1 MTQHT
6 DTPATSDTP
15 ASSGSS
21 AEATAHAALAVIGSG
36 PAGVSAARAFLDAGG
51 PGPVVM
57 LTSDSD
63 VPYER
68 PPLSKDVLAGLAPA
82 EGQPIEGK
90 ALPEAVELRRDTT
103 VTDVDLQAH
112 TLQAGGQQLGFD
124 RLIVAAGAS
133 PNALP
138 SAEPDAEIHLLR
150 SLDHAQRLVTSAQ
163 HARSAVVIGSGFIGC
178 EAAASLARR
187 GIQTTLVSTE
197 EAPQLKRL
205 GHQAAEQITQWLV
218 GLGVEVHTGVRVSGV
233 QAPRTVHLDDG
244 ITLSPDLILAA
255 VGVTPGGGLLE
266 GTEAMVHEGRVVA
279 DEFLLA
285 MPGVWVAGDA
295 ARAHHGLAGRP
306 LPVEHWGDALAM
318 GEIAGFNAAQD
329 AQGHDDGHRAWEG
342 IPGFWST
349 IGEHTLKYSAW
360 GDGFESVEWV
370 ERTGGFTAWY
380 GDSEGR
386 LVGVLT
392 YNADDDYERG
402 QALLEAG
409 ATVTEAAAGARP
421 ESEDDGEGGD
431 GDTDPATPAG

>member
-1 MTQHT
+1 M
-6 DTPATSDTP
+6 
-15 ASSGSS
+15 
-21 AEATAHAALAVIGSG
+21 
-36 PAGVSAARAFLDAGG
+36 
-51 PGPVVM
+51 
-57 LTSDSD
+57 
-63 VPYER
+63 
-68 PPLSKDVLAGLAPA
+68 
-82 EGQPIEGK
+82 
-90 ALPEAVELRRDTT
+90 
-103 VTDVDLQAH
+103 
-112 TLQAGGQQLGFD
+112 
-124 RLIVAAGAS
+124 
-133 PNALP
+133 
-138 SAEPDAEIHLLR
+138 
-150 SLDHAQRLVTSAQ
+150 TSAQ

>member
-6 DTPATSDTP
+6 DTPAASDSSDFPAARTS
-15 ASSGSS
+15 
-21 AEATAHAALAVIGSG
+21 HAALAVIGSG
-36 PAGVSAARAFLDAGG
+36 PAGVSAARAYLEAGG

-63 VPYER
+63 EPYER
-68 PPLSKDVLAGLAPA
+68 PPLSKQVLAGNVPA
-82 EGQPIEGK
+82 EGQPIEGT
-90 ALPEAVELRRDTT
+90 ALPDGVELRRDTT

-112 TLQAGGQQLGFD
+112 TLQAGGEQLGFD

-138 SAEPDAEIHLLR
+138 TAEPDAEIHVLR

-205 GHQAAEQITQWLV
+205 GEQASAQITQWLV
-218 GLGVEVHTGVRVSGV
+218 GLGVEVRMGVRVSGV

-244 ITLSPDLILAA
+244 ITLSPDLVLAA
-255 VGVTPGGGLLE
+255 AGVTPGGGLLE
-266 GTEAMVHEGRVVA
+266 GTEAMIHEGRVVA

-285 MPGVWVAGDA
+285 VPGVWVAGDA

-318 GEIAGFNAAQD
+318 GETAGFNAAQD
-329 AQGHDDGHRAWEG
+329 AQGHDGGHRAWES

-349 IGEHTLKYSAW
+349 IGEHTIKYSAW
-360 GDGFESVEWV
+360 GDGYESVEFV

-380 GDSEGR
+380 GDAEGR

-402 QALLEAG
+402 QALLEVG
-409 ATVTEAAAGARP
+409 ATVTEAAAGGRP
-421 ESEDDGEGGD
+421 GSEGDAEDESR
-431 GDTDPATPAG
+431 DPTE

>member
-21 AEATAHAALAVIGSG
+21 AEPTAHAALAVIGSG

>member
-1 MTQHT
+1 MTQH
-6 DTPATSDTP
+6 PETP
-15 ASSGSS
+15 ASSADS
-21 AEATAHAALAVIGSG
+21 APHTPHAALAVIGSG
-36 PAGVSAARAFLDAGG
+36 PAGVSAARAYLAAGG

-63 VPYER
+63 LPYER
-68 PPLSKDVLAGLAPA
+68 PPLSKEVLAGHAPA
-82 EGQPIEGK
+82 EGQPIQGK
-90 ALPEAVELRRDTT
+90 ALPDGVELHRDTT

-112 TLQAGGQQLGFD
+112 TLQAGGDRLGFD
-124 RLIVAAGAS
+124 RLIVAAGSS
-133 PNALP
+133 PHPLP
-138 SAEPDAEIHLLR
+138 TAEPDAEIHLLR

-205 GHQAAEQITQWLV
+205 GRQAAEKITQWLV
-218 GLGVEVHTGVRVSGV
+218 GLGVEVRTGVRVSGV

-244 ITLSPDLILAA
+244 ITLSPDLVLAA

-266 GTEAMVHEGRVVA
+266 GTEVMVHEGRVVA

-285 MPGVWVAGDA
+285 VPGVWVAGDA

-329 AQGHDDGHRAWEG
+329 AQGHDGGHRAWES

-349 IGEHTLKYSAW
+349 IGEHTIKYSAW
-360 GDGFESVEWV
+360 GDGYEIVEFV

-380 GDSEGR
+380 GDAEGR

-402 QALLEAG
+402 QDLLRAG
-409 ATVTEAAAGARP
+409 AGVREAAAGDRP
-421 ESEDDGEGGD
+421 APDGD
-431 GDTDPATPAG
+431 GAGEAAGSAD

>member
-1 MTQHT
+1 MTQH
-6 DTPATSDTP
+6 SDTP
-15 ASSGSS
+15 AASDSSDSPAARTS
-21 AEATAHAALAVIGSG
+21 HAALAVIGSG
-36 PAGVSAARAFLDAGG
+36 PAGVSAARAYLEAGG

-63 VPYER
+63 EPYER
-68 PPLSKDVLAGLAPA
+68 PPLSKQVLAGNVPA
-82 EGQPIEGK
+82 EGQPIEGT
-90 ALPEAVELRRDTT
+90 ALPDGVELRRDTT

-112 TLQAGGQQLGFD
+112 TLQAGGEQLGFD

-133 PNALP
+133 PHPLP
-138 SAEPDAEIHLLR
+138 TAEPDAEIHVLR

-205 GHQAAEQITQWLV
+205 GEQASAQITQWLV
-218 GLGVEVHTGVRVSGV
+218 GLGVEVRMGVRVSGV

-244 ITLSPDLILAA
+244 ITLSPDLVLAA

-266 GTEAMVHEGRVVA
+266 GTEAMIHEGRVVA

-285 MPGVWVAGDA
+285 VPGVWVAGDA

-306 LPVEHWGDALAM
+306 VPVEHWGDALAM

-329 AQGHDDGHRAWEG
+329 AQGHDGGHRAWES

-349 IGEHTLKYSAW
+349 IGEHTIKYSAW
-360 GDGFESVEWV
+360 GDGYESVEFV

-380 GDSEGR
+380 GDAEGR

-402 QALLEAG
+402 QDLLRAG
-409 ATVTEAAAGARP
+409 AGVREAAAGDRP
-421 ESEDDGEGGD
+421 APDGD
-431 GDTDPATPAG
+431 GAGEAAGSAD

>member
-1 MTQHT
+1 MTQH
-6 DTPATSDTP
+6 SDTP
-15 ASSGSS
+15 AASDSSDSPAARTS
-21 AEATAHAALAVIGSG
+21 HAALAVIGSG
-36 PAGVSAARAFLDAGG
+36 PAGVSAARAYLEAGG

-63 VPYER
+63 EPYER
-68 PPLSKDVLAGLAPA
+68 PPLSKQVLAGNVPA
-82 EGQPIEGK
+82 EGQPIEGT
-90 ALPEAVELRRDTT
+90 ALPDGVELRRDTT
-103 VTDVDLQAH
+103 VTDVDLPAH
-112 TLQAGGQQLGFD
+112 TLQAGGEQLGFD

-138 SAEPDAEIHLLR
+138 TAEPDAEIHVLR

-205 GHQAAEQITQWLV
+205 GEQASAQITQWLV
-218 GLGVEVHTGVRVSGV
+218 GLGVEVRMGVRVSGV

-244 ITLSPDLILAA
+244 ITLSPDLVLAA

-266 GTEAMVHEGRVVA
+266 GTEAMIHEGRVVA

-285 MPGVWVAGDA
+285 VPGVWVAGDA

-318 GEIAGFNAAQD
+318 GETAGFNAAQD
-329 AQGHDDGHRAWEG
+329 AQGHDGGHRAWES

-349 IGEHTLKYSAW
+349 IGEHTIKYSAW
-360 GDGFESVEWV
+360 GDGYESVEFV

-380 GDSEGR
+380 GDAEGR

-409 ATVTEAAAGARP
+409 ATVTE
-421 ESEDDGEGGD
+421 GGD
-431 GDTDPATPAG
+431 ASAPHDD

>member
-6 DTPATSDTP
+6 DTPAASDSSDSPEARTS
-15 ASSGSS
+15 
-21 AEATAHAALAVIGSG
+21 HAALAVIGSG
-36 PAGVSAARAFLDAGG
+36 PAGVSAARAYLEAGG

-63 VPYER
+63 EPYER
-68 PPLSKDVLAGLAPA
+68 PPLSKQVLAGNIPA
-82 EGQPIEGK
+82 EGQPIEGT
-90 ALPEAVELRRDTT
+90 ALPDGVELRRDTT

-112 TLQAGGQQLGFD
+112 TLQAGGEQLGFD

-138 SAEPDAEIHLLR
+138 TAEPDAEIHVLR

-205 GHQAAEQITQWLV
+205 GEQASAQITQWLV
-218 GLGVEVHTGVRVSGV
+218 GLGVEVRTGVRVSGV

-244 ITLSPDLILAA
+244 ITLSPDLVLAA
-255 VGVTPGGGLLE
+255 AGVTPGGGLLE
-266 GTEAMVHEGRVVA
+266 GTEAMIHEGRVVA

-285 MPGVWVAGDA
+285 VPGVWVAGDA

-318 GEIAGFNAAQD
+318 GETAGFNAAQD
-329 AQGHDDGHRAWEG
+329 AQGHDGGHRAWES

-349 IGEHTLKYSAW
+349 IGEHTIKYSAW
-360 GDGFESVEWV
+360 GDGYESVEFV

-380 GDSEGR
+380 GDAEGR

-402 QALLEAG
+402 QALLEVG
-409 ATVTEAAAGARP
+409 ATVTEAAAGDRP
-421 ESEDDGEGGD
+421 GSEGDAEDESGD
-431 GDTDPATPAG
+431 STE

>member
-1 MTQHT
+1 MSELP
-6 DTPATSDTP
+6 DTPNAP
-15 ASSGSS
+15 AAG
-21 AEATAHAALAVIGSG
+21 TDHAALAVIGSG
-36 PAGVSAARAFLDAGG
+36 PAGVSAVCAYLDAGG

-57 LTSDSD
+57 LTSDTD
-63 VPYER
+63 PPYER

-90 ALPEAVELRRDTT
+90 VLPEAVELRRDTT
-103 VTDVDLQAH
+103 VTDVDLQER
-112 TLQAGGQQLGFD
+112 TLRTGTGQLRFD
-124 RLIVAAGAS
+124 QLIVATGAS
-133 PNALP
+133 PEPLP
-138 SAEPDAEIHLLR
+138 TAEPEAEIHLLR

-197 EAPQLKRL
+197 EGPQHSRL
-205 GHQAAEQITQWLV
+205 GAQASERLAQWLL
-218 GLGVEVHTGVRVSGV
+218 GMGVELRTSVRVSGV

-244 ITLSPDLILAA
+244 TTLAPDLILAA
-255 VGVTPGGGLLE
+255 VGVSPGGDLLE
-266 GTEAMVHEGRVVA
+266 GTEAQLHEGRVVA

-285 MPGVWVAGDA
+285 VPGVWVAGDA

-329 AQGHDDGHRAWEG
+329 AQGHDDGARAWET

-349 IGEHTLKYSAW
+349 IGEHTIKHSAW

-380 GDSEGR
+380 GDGDGR
-386 LVGVLT
+386 LVGVLA

-402 QALLEAG
+402 QALLRAG
-409 ATVTEAAAGARP
+409 AGVREAAAGDRP
-421 ESEDDGEGGD
+421 APDGD
-431 GDTDPATPAG
+431 GANGTQDGPRSTA

>member
-1 MTQHT
+1 MTQH
-6 DTPATSDTP
+6 PETP
-15 ASSGSS
+15 ASSADS
-21 AEATAHAALAVIGSG
+21 APHTPHAALAVIGSG
-36 PAGVSAARAFLDAGG
+36 PAGVSAARAYLAAGG

-63 VPYER
+63 LPYER
-68 PPLSKDVLAGLAPA
+68 PPLSKEVLAGHAPA
-82 EGQPIEGK
+82 EGQPIQGK
-90 ALPEAVELRRDTT
+90 PLPDGVELRRDTT

-112 TLQAGGQQLGFD
+112 TLQAGGDRLGFD
-124 RLIVAAGAS
+124 RLIVAAGSS
-133 PNALP
+133 PHPLP
-138 SAEPDAEIHLLR
+138 TAEPDAEIHLLR

-205 GHQAAEQITQWLV
+205 GRQAAEQITQWLV
-218 GLGVEVHTGVRVSGV
+218 GLGVEVRTGVRVSGV

-285 MPGVWVAGDA
+285 VPGIWVAGDA

-329 AQGHDDGHRAWEG
+329 AQGHDDGARAWET

-349 IGEHTLKYSAW
+349 IGEHTIKHSAW

-380 GDSEGR
+380 GDAEGR

-409 ATVTEAAAGARP
+409 ATVTEAAAGDRP
-421 ESEDDGEGGD
+421 APEGEGEGGD
-431 GDTDPATPAG
+431 ASAPQHD